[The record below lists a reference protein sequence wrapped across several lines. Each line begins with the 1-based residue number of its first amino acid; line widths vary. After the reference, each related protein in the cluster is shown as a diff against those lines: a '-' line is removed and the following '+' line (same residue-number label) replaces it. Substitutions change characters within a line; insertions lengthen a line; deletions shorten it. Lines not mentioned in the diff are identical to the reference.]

1 MVSHCVFP
9 TSTASFELVHG
20 TGGIKSGGRGIVR
33 DCLFGMTSGYN
44 DIMDFTGG
52 NRDQSQP
59 IIQFYNNVF
68 LGASDDILDLDGTDA
83 WIEHNIFLHV
93 HKNGRPDSSS
103 AVSGGNTG
111 SDTSQVTLI
120 GNLFFDCDQAAT
132 AKQGNFFTLL
142 NNTILHM
149 TKEGGLDTADGAIN
163 VQDRDPGPPTTFAAG
178 FYLEGNIIAD
188 VNQLVRNY
196 DPAHTTVTFNNNI
209 LSIPWSGPGGS
220 NRVVEPLLRYIPAV
234 SETDFSNWADAQV
247 MWEWFSLRPGSPA
260 RGMGP
265 NGRDQGGVVPLG
277 ASIAGEP
284 PSTNNQTT
292 ATLTV
297 GSVRT
302 GYGIPAS
309 GWPNGSGYT
318 HYRWRLDEV
327 AGAQR
332 RPQPHPFTLTG
343 LAQGPH
349 HVEVIG
355 QRDSGWYQDAT
366 ELGS

>member
-1 MVSHCVFP
+1 MAPAGSNRAGAGSC
-9 TSTASFELVHG
+9 G
-20 TGGIKSGGRGIVR
+20 TVYLGRPA
-33 DCLFGMTSGYN
+33 DYN

-52 NRDQSQP
+52 NRDQNQP

-93 HKNGRPDSSS
+93 HKNGAPDSSS

-149 TKEGGLDTADGAIN
+149 TKEGGLDTADGAVN

-196 DPAHTTVTFNNNI
+196 DPAHTTVTLNNNI
-209 LSIPWSGPGGS
+209 LSIPWK
-220 NRVVEPLLRYIPAV
+220 
-234 SETDFSNWADAQV
+234 
-247 MWEWFSLRPGSPA
+247 RP
-260 RGMGP
+260 RG
-265 NGRDQGGVVPLG
+265 Q
-277 ASIAGEP
+277 
-284 PSTNNQTT
+284 
-292 ATLTV
+292 
-297 GSVRT
+297 
-302 GYGIPAS
+302 
-309 GWPNGSGYT
+309 
-318 HYRWRLDEV
+318 
-327 AGAQR
+327 
-332 RPQPHPFTLTG
+332 
-343 LAQGPH
+343 
-349 HVEVIG
+349 
-355 QRDSGWYQDAT
+355 
-366 ELGS
+366 